1 MFSTIRIALTS
12 ALLAA
17 FCASATG
24 QSIRV
29 RGVIERVDGNVLTLR
44 SPDNAELRLVLT
56 ETATIVAVVK
66 ATLADIK
73 EGTYLGSAAMPQTDG
88 SQRSVEVHIFPE
100 QMRGTG
106 EGHRPFAP
114 IADSTMTNGASAGP
128 AVASADGA
136 TIVLRYKDG
145 EKKIVIPPNVP
156 LVRYEIG
163 SRSDLKPGVSFT
175 ALAANKK
182 ADGSLE
188 TGRINVGRDGIVP
201 Q

>member
-1 MFSTIRIALTS
+1 MLSAIRIALTC

-17 FCASATG
+17 CCASATA
-24 QSIRV
+24 QSVRL
-29 RGVIERVDGNVLTLR
+29 RGVIEKVDGNVLTLR
-44 SPDNAELRLVLT
+44 SPDNAELQLALT

-73 EGTYLGSAAMPQTDG
+73 EGTYLGSAAMPQSDG
-88 SQRSVEVHIFPE
+88 SQRSVALHIFPE

-114 IADSTMTNGASAGP
+114 IANGTMTNGASAGP
-128 AVASADGA
+128 AVASADGS

-163 SRSDLKPGVSFT
+163 SRSDLKAGASFT
-175 ALAANKK
+175 VLAANKK